1 MKLSYGV
8 TETTKVMR
16 FPRVLPGLGVIAG
29 IVLAMTAPAPADLSV
44 DVSPAKYELTTSPG
58 KQETFPITVRNTS
71 NATVHIVA
79 SLADYMV
86 GPTGNYAF
94 GPPGK
99 SPYSLGKDITINPR
113 EFDIEPGSFT
123 QVRFSVDVPAGA
135 SGEYS
140 NLVFFT
146 TRPTRKGGGL
156 SIAERI
162 ASKIYVM
169 IPESTRIGGEVDDVK
184 AQTLSDGQHYLVD
197 FHNTGNAHVYL
208 SGRVEIKQGGTL
220 IDRATFP
227 QGLLVERAGKRLIDV
242 VGTRKLAPGSYS
254 VVALVDYGGPNLVAG
269 QANIT
274 VR

>member
-1 MKLSYGV
+1 MRPWRFL
-8 TETTKVMR
+8 KVLGTIAT
-16 FPRVLPGLGVIAG
+16 FGLA
-29 IVLAMTAPAPADLSV
+29 LAAPSAADISV
-44 DVSPAKYELTTSPG
+44 DVYPAKYELTTGPG

-71 NATVHIVA
+71 TAAVHIVA
-79 SLADYMV
+79 SLSDYAV

-94 GPPGK
+94 AAPGK
-99 SPYSLGKDITINPR
+99 SPYSLSKTISINPR
-113 EFDIEPGSFT
+113 EFDLEPGSFT
-123 QVRFSVDVPAGA
+123 QVRFSVDVPPTA

-156 SIAERI
+156 SIVERI
-162 ASKIYVM
+162 ASKIYVI

-184 AQTLSDGQHYLVD
+184 TQSLSDGQHYLVD
-197 FHNTGNAHVYL
+197 FRNTGNAHIYL
-208 SGRVEIKQGGTL
+208 SGRVEIKQGGAL
-220 IDRATFP
+220 VDRIAFP
-227 QGLLVERAGKRLIDV
+227 QGLLVERAGKRLIDA
-242 VGTRKLAPGSYS
+242 VGKKLAPGSYS